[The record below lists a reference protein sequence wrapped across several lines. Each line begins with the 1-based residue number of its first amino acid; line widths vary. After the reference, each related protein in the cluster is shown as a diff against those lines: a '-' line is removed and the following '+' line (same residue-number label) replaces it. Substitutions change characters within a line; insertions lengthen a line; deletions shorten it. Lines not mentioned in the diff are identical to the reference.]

1 MPQASDA
8 SAPDA
13 IAAGRHGG
21 GPVDGGVK
29 AAGAL
34 RTIGEVARETGIAAH
49 ILRYWER
56 HVPALQPVRRAGGR
70 RYYRAEDLALVQ
82 RLHHLVS
89 TLGYTLDGAARA
101 LHDPAAHDHAA
112 VAAAPNTPVAHGAA
126 PTIAW
131 GYASG
136 QNAPGQNELPAPP
149 PFLAMAGEDNGQ
161 RARLIALRNRLQR
174 ALDQS

>member
-1 MPQASDA
+1 MPQA

-13 IAAGRHGG
+13 TAGERLGASVAEGAAE
-21 GPVDGGVK
+21 DTADDAVK

-34 RTIGEVARETGIAAH
+34 RTIGEVVRDTGIAAH

-89 TLGYTLDGAARA
+89 TQGYTLDGAARA
-101 LHDPAAHDHAA
+101 LHDPAAEPAIAVVA
-112 VAAAPNTPVAHGAA
+112 VAEPAAPA
-126 PTIAW
+126 IAW
-131 GYASG
+131 GYATG
-136 QNAPGQNELPAPP
+136 PGQDDMPAPP
-149 PFLAMAGEDNGQ
+149 PFLAMAGVDNGQ

>member
-1 MPQASDA
+1 MPPL

-13 IAAGRHGG
+13 IAAGRQGG
-21 GPVDGGVK
+21 GAADGGAK
-29 AAGAL
+29 AVGAL
-34 RTIGEVARETGIAAH
+34 RTIGEVARETGIATH

-101 LHDPAAHDHAA
+101 LHDPAAEPAIA
-112 VAAAPNTPVAHGAA
+112 GVPVAESAAPA
-126 PTIAW
+126 IAW

-136 QNAPGQNELPAPP
+136 HSAPGQDDMPAPP
-149 PFLAMAGEDNGQ
+149 PFLAMAGVDNGQ

-174 ALDQS
+174 ALDQT